1 MGLFKRMPVEKS
13 REYSFGTPRQLAAEL
28 LGTLFLLAAV
38 VGSGI
43 MAERLAQGNMA
54 LALLANSVATGAALV
69 ALILAFA
76 PVSGAHFNPAV
87 TVVQTALGF
96 LSIRR
101 AVGYVVAQLVGAFLG
116 VFVAH
121 LMFELPL
128 VSASQHQRH
137 GAGQLAGEFVA
148 TLGLLLVIAGCQ
160 RAGAQ
165 TAAFAVGAFITAG
178 YWFTSSTSFAN
189 PAVTLARSATDTFA
203 GIRLVD
209 VPGFLLA
216 QFLAAGVGIVLL
228 GWLRKGERAELPER
242 AGVRT

>member
-1 MGLFKRMPVEKS
+1 MSQEKII
-13 REYSFGTPRQLAAEL
+13 EYSFGTPRGLIAEC

-76 PVSGAHFNPAV
+76 GISGAHFNPAV
-87 TVVQTALGF
+87 TIVQAALGN
-96 LSIRR
+96 LSKLR
-101 AVGYVVAQLVGAFLG
+101 AVGYIVAQCMGAFLG
-116 VFVAH
+116 VILAH
-121 LMFELPL
+121 VMFQLPL
-128 VSASQHQRH
+128 VSASQRVRH
-137 GAGQLAGEFVA
+137 GPGQLIGEFVA

-160 RAGAQ
+160 RFGAQ
-165 TAAFAVGAFITAG
+165 ATAFTVGAFITAG

-203 GIRLVD
+203 GIRLAD

-216 QFLAAGVGIVLL
+216 QFLAAGAAVILI
-228 GWLRKGERAELPER
+228 GWLRKGERGEVLVNME
-242 AGVRT
+242 AGS

>member
-1 MGLFKRMPVEKS
+1 MSEEKIS
-13 REYSFGTPRQLAAEL
+13 EYSFGTPRQLMAEC

-76 PVSGAHFNPAV
+76 AISGSHFNPAV
-87 TVVQTALGF
+87 TIVQAALGN
-96 LSIRR
+96 LSMRR
-101 AVGYVVAQLVGAFLG
+101 AVGYIVAQCGGAFLG
-116 VFVAH
+116 VILAH
-121 LMFELPL
+121 MMFELPL
-128 VSASQHQRH
+128 ISASQHARH
-137 GAGQLAGEFVA
+137 GAGQLTGEFVA
-148 TLGLLLVIAGCQ
+148 TVGLLLVIAGCQ
-160 RAGAQ
+160 RFGTQ
-165 TAAFAVGAFITAG
+165 TTAFAVGAFITAG

-203 GIRLVD
+203 GIRPVD

-216 QFLAAGVGIVLL
+216 QFLGAGAGVILI
-228 GWLRKGERAELPER
+228 GWLRKSEREEAIVSVGE
-242 AGVRT
+242 GS